1 MFQGI
6 LNQYDPFFSWTN
18 HSVFNQSISLS
29 LSQVRGL
36 DDGVVGSLA
45 YDDGGGLLLEGD
57 ALGAAG
63 ELPAQRER
71 VHEPHLERLLRDDQE
86 VAVAEAVQQLQGTKE
101 SGRGVFN
108 CPNFYPNVSYLN
120 YVRIKILFMS
130 ITTWSEATLEDW

>member
-1 MFQGI
+1 MT
-6 LNQYDPFFSWTN
+6 PFFSWTN

-36 DDGVVGSLA
+36 DDGVVGPLA

-101 SGRGVFN
+101 GMNQGGESSTVPFSIPMVYFKGR
-108 CPNFYPNVSYLN
+108 LN
-120 YVRIKILFMS
+120 YKLRFFS
-130 ITTWSEATLEDW
+130 